1 MQDLLE
7 YDQLFKGNM
16 IITIQGEN
24 DLKVAGCPIMYRGEN
39 DTISKEKSPTLGE
52 YNK

>member
-1 MQDLLE
+1 
-7 YDQLFKGNM
+7 M
-16 IITIQGEN
+16 IIPIQGEN
-24 DLKVAGCPIMYRGEN
+24 DLKVAGYPIKYRGEN